1 VKELVQFSEIVRQIR
16 TRIQFGDL
24 SRAPLG
30 LLRME
35 WSGQTA
41 ACECVARQP
50 DRWDLG
56 LPGDVGQRHA
66 SIQALRDAIA
76 VRGLL
81 FRIFRDLR
89 RAEIRVYRRA
99 SGERLELVVAGE
111 VSRDQRAPAA
121 VRSLAMRAKLLGFHF
136 WLSEGVLEELQ
147 PGEVAVNS

>member
-1 VKELVQFSEIVRQIR
+1 VKELLQFGEFIRRIR

-30 LLRME
+30 LLRIE

-41 ACECVARQP
+41 ECECVARQP
-50 DRWDLG
+50 DPWDAG
-56 LPGDVGQRHA
+56 LPHHVGQRHA

-81 FRIFRDLR
+81 FRIFPDLFS
-89 RAEIRVYRRA
+89 AEIRVFRRA
-99 SGERLELVVAGE
+99 SGERLQLIVAGN

-136 WLSEGVLEELQ
+136 WLDEGVLEDLQ
-147 PGEVAVNS
+147 PEEVGVNS

>member
-1 VKELVQFSEIVRQIR
+1 VKEWLQIGEFVRRVR
-16 TRIQFGDL
+16 THIQFGDL

-35 WSGQTA
+35 WNGQTA
-41 ACECVARQP
+41 E
-50 DRWDLG
+50 
-56 LPGDVGQRHA
+56 RHA

-81 FRIFRDLR
+81 FRIFPGLFS
-89 RAEIRVYRRA
+89 AEIRIYRRA
-99 SGERLELVVAGE
+99 AGDRLELIVAGH

-136 WLSEGVLEELQ
+136 WLDEGVLEELQ
-147 PGEVAVNS
+147 LEEVAVNS

>member
-1 VKELVQFSEIVRQIR
+1 MKEWLQIGEFVRRVR
-16 TRIQFGDL
+16 THIQFGDL

-35 WSGQTA
+35 WNGQTA
-41 ACECVARQP
+41 ECECVARQP
-50 DRWDLG
+50 DRWDGG
-56 LPGDVGQRHA
+56 LPGHVGQRHA

-81 FRIFRDLR
+81 FRIFPGLFS
-89 RAEIRVYRRA
+89 AEIRIYRRA
-99 SGERLELVVAGE
+99 AGDRLELIVAGH

-136 WLSEGVLEELQ
+136 WLDEGVLEELQ
-147 PGEVAVNS
+147 LEEVAVNS

>member
-1 VKELVQFSEIVRQIR
+1 MKELLQFGEFVRR
-16 TRIQFGDL
+16 VRAHVQFGDL

-35 WSGQTA
+35 WNGQA
-41 ACECVARQP
+41 AECECVARQP
-50 DRWDLG
+50 DRWDAD
-56 LPGDVGQRHA
+56 LPHRVGERHA

-81 FRIFRDLR
+81 FRIFPDLFS
-89 RAEIRVYRRA
+89 AEIRVYRRA
-99 SGERLELVVAGE
+99 AGERLELIVAGN

-136 WLSEGVLEELQ
+136 WLDEGVLEELQ
-147 PGEVAVNS
+147 PEEVAVNS